1 MKKSLI
7 LTNLIIALTI
17 TIVLII
23 TGCGKSIKL
32 LTIDDSTI
40 NQKQDFNYGHHKG
53 IITITK
59 IDNKNNFVCSLQFD
73 SKLKLE
79 TLRNINSTL
88 SIVKYSSHPTHKNAH
103 KNNNR
108 MIKDDIKPTI
118 EPTNDKID
126 FNYEIEDAGKYKIT
140 ILLNEISGDESTENV
155 QITFD
160 QIVQ

>member
-7 LTNLIIALTI
+7 LTNLIVTLTI

-23 TGCGKSIKL
+23 TGCGESIKL
-32 LTIDDSTI
+32 LTIDDSSI
-40 NQKQDFNYGHHKG
+40 NQKQDFKYGQHKV
-53 IITITK
+53 IMSVTQV
-59 IDNKNNFVCSLQFD
+59 DNKNNYVCSLQFD

-140 ILLNEISGDESTENV
+140 ILLSEISGDDSTEKV

-160 QIVQ
+160 QIVH

>member
-1 MKKSLI
+1 
-7 LTNLIIALTI
+7 
-17 TIVLII
+17 
-23 TGCGKSIKL
+23 
-32 LTIDDSTI
+32 
-40 NQKQDFNYGHHKG
+40 
-53 IITITK
+53 
-59 IDNKNNFVCSLQFD
+59 
-73 SKLKLE
+73 
-79 TLRNINSTL
+79 
-88 SIVKYSSHPTHKNAH
+88 
-103 KNNNR
+103 